1 MSHRKSYWCA
11 AAISNAFF
19 AELPFQKQGLVRIGR
34 SGMKKGRS
42 EDERPKSREETP
54 KWANGSL
61 DRPAPPRYR
70 DMSLFAVAINQPRS
84 RLSALR
90 VVCRRL
96 ATLIETRPHILNMQ
110 GVDKQLMPEMSLV
123 LFDHDFAPSGAIL

>member
-54 KWANGSL
+54 KWANGDL
-61 DRPAPPRYR
+61 DRPTPPRYR
-70 DMSLFAVAINQPRS
+70 GMILFDGCINGRQTFEP
-84 RLSALR
+84 ALD
-90 VVCRRL
+90 VYCRQL
-96 ATLIETRPHILNMQ
+96 ATLIEGEPHSCN
-110 GVDKQLMPEMSLV
+110 KRT
-123 LFDHDFAPSGAIL
+123 